1 MCRRKLHNDGT
12 RDFSGSKFTCTGKRG
27 QPAASCGWTNISI
40 FICIHIGSP
49 WLPRGGPKLAAET
62 GFTDPLWP
70 TVSCRRCSPRGYF
83 EPRLRKSDQ
92 LGQGPGVQGSDLIT
106 LLGRPKADQ
115 ITFCL
120 APDFGAHIN
129 RLRGVFSV
137 VKSRC
142 HSLAFPSNKSI
153 LTLLYPDRRFA
164 REKTFTDREMVA
176 LSRPSLFL
184 L

>member
-40 FICIHIGSP
+40 SICIHIGGP

-92 LGQGPGVQGSDLIT
+92 LDQGPGVQGSDLIT

-120 APDFGAHIN
+120 APDFGAHN
-129 RLRGVFSV
+129 RLRGVLHGRQVKMPFSGIPKGYV
-137 VKSRC
+137 LFDSLVSR
-142 HSLAFPSNKSI
+142 
-153 LTLLYPDRRFA
+153 R
-164 REKTFTDREMVA
+164 TFGTGKV
-176 LSRPSLFL
+176 PC
-184 L
+184 